1 MRASR
6 WAFAVLVVLVVA
18 VQLATAATRTEYYL
32 TQLIISALYSLV
44 VIGLCLLMGYAGQ
57 ISLGHAAFFAIGGYT
72 TAVIT
77 TWNLLPYQQ
86 HLLVRLLARGGLLV
100 QATNSWGTAVLY
112 LSPWLALAA
121 ALALSG
127 AVAFLIGIP
136 VLRLRGHYLAMAT
149 LGFGTIVYHVLLG
162 SRLLG
167 EADGIS
173 DVPGLGLPGG
183 LTVNGTQG
191 SRVVCYYT
199 AWALVLGCLVLVCN
213 LVDSRAGRAL
223 RAIHGNEAAAAALGI
238 DTARYKLQLFVLS
251 ALMATVAGVFMTHY
265 NGSIGPAEAGV
276 MRSVRYVAIVAVG
289 GMANLWGTLA
299 ASVLLNFLSLRGYF
313 GTLDDAVF
321 GAVLVVFMMWAP
333 HEALR
338 RCRAAIRSWR
348 GRRRAGT
355 AARRQ
360 QVTDGAA

>member
-1 MRASR
+1 MKNHMPVMLLCA
-6 WAFAVLVVLVVA
+6 AVVA
-18 VQLATAATRTEYYL
+18 LQLAFTLSGVGYYL
-32 TQLIISALYSLV
+32 TQLTMAAWYSLV
-44 VIGLCLLMGYAGQ
+44 VLGLCMLMGYAGQ

-72 TAVIT
+72 SALLTTINLMPFENSGPVAVGRT
-77 TWNLLPYQQ
+77 VGLVLHMVDPYGRQLLYI
-86 HLLVRLLARGGLLV
+86 
-100 QATNSWGTAVLY
+100 N
-112 LSPWLALAA
+112 PWLALAV
-121 ALALSG
+121 
-127 AVAFLIGIP
+127 AVAVSALVALVIGTP
-136 VLRLRGHYLAMAT
+136 VLKLRGHYLAMAT
-149 LGFGTIVYHVLLG
+149 LGFGVIIFHVILG
-162 SRLLG
+162 TRWLG

-321 GAVLVVFMMWAP
+321 GAVLVVFMMWSP

-338 RCRAAIRSWR
+338 RCRAAIRSWW
-348 GRRRAGT
+348 GRWRTGI

-360 QVTDGAA
+360 QVTGGAA